1 MQSEPHPF
9 KGKVS
14 VTYFVTGGLLWTMRA
29 DGQAKIKSG
38 WAAKKRT

>member
-14 VTYFVTGGLLWTMRA
+14 VTYFVIGGLPWILRA
-29 DGQAKIKSG
+29 DGHANIELFG
-38 WAAKKRT
+38 DN